1 MKIKAVIVHNI
12 CKQQLQQ
19 ESVLE
24 TNLKRLGTEMIIEV
38 DEKSTA
44 QPQEDF
50 IQIYPVSEGYLRKIL
65 VERRGKYP
73 ETGIFHK

>member
-50 IQIYPVSEGYLRKIL
+50 IQIYPVSEGYLRKIP

>member
-1 MKIKAVIVHNI
+1 
-12 CKQQLQQ
+12 
-19 ESVLE
+19 
-24 TNLKRLGTEMIIEV
+24 MIIEV